1 MQLIIIKGDITTI
14 ECDAIISSTN
24 SELVPSGDIDTAVHS
39 VAGPALTKACAKI
52 AHCEV
57 GSCVVTDGYNLPCKY
72 VIHTVAPYAYEDS
85 SAHLLAQCYK
95 N

>member
-39 VAGPALTKACAKI
+39 VAGPALTKAKSMC
-52 AHCEV
+52 
-57 GSCVVTDGYNLPCKY
+57 
-72 VIHTVAPYAYEDS
+72 
-85 SAHLLAQCYK
+85 
-95 N
+95 